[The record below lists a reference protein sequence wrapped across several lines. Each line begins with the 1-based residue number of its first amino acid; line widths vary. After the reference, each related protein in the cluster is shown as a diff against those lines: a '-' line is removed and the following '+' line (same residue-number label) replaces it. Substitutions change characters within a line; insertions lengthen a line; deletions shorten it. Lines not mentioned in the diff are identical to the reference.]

1 LASDVIRLSGHWHPP
16 GANSATPAELNGGTD
31 RLEVKTGDG
40 AVQAV
45 APLRDV
51 RVSDRIGSVPRRFAF
66 INGGLFE
73 TPDNDGVDAFLK
85 AARSDRSGWVH
96 SLERSRPRLAFF
108 TLAVILLGF
117 GIYRFGLPALVEIA
131 VRVTPPVVND
141 LLADGALQ
149 SLDRTLLSQSALP
162 EDRQKEL
169 LDQFHALAA
178 NGERGADGYDLEFRD
193 GGYIGPNAFALPN
206 GAIVLT
212 DQLVDLAKGD
222 DEMILGVLAHE
233 IGHVDHKH
241 SLRQVYRVAGTAAL
255 ITLIAGDIGS
265 ASEDMLSSGAA
276 LLTLSNSRAAEEE
289 ADRTSVELM
298 KKAGRDPA
306 AIGRFFAILEAK
318 FGDGEETSMLSTH
331 PATPE
336 RRKAVEA
343 YARQV
348 NTEK

>member
-1 LASDVIRLSGHWHPP
+1 MASDVVRLSGHWHPP
-16 GANSATPAELNGGTD
+16 GANLATPAELNGGTD
-31 RLEVKTGDG
+31 RLEVKTDDG

-45 APLRDV
+45 APLGDV

-73 TPDNDGVDAFLK
+73 TPDNEGVDVFLR
-85 AARSDRSGWVH
+85 AARADRSGWIH
-96 SLERSRPRLAFF
+96 GLERSRPRLAFF
-108 TLAVILLGF
+108 ALAIILLAF
-117 GIYRFGLPALVEIA
+117 GIYRYGLPALVEVA

-141 LLADGALQ
+141 LLAEGALQ
-149 SLDRTLLSQSALP
+149 SLDRTLLSQSALS
-162 EDRQKEL
+162 EDRQDEIL
-169 LDQFHALAA
+169 EEFYELAA
-178 NGERGADGYDLEFRD
+178 NGDRGVGGYNLEFRD

-206 GAIVLT
+206 GVIVLT
-212 DQLVDLAKGD
+212 DQLVELARGD
-222 DEMILGVLAHE
+222 NDMILGVLAHE

-265 ASEDMLSSGAA
+265 ASEDMLTNGAA

-306 AIGRFFAILEAK
+306 AIGRFFAILEAN
-318 FGDGEETSMLSTH
+318 FGDSEGPNMLSTH

-343 YARQV
+343 YAREL
-348 NTEK
+348 NSKK